1 MESRADRRSDI
12 WALGVLTYEMLTGHA
27 PFDGPTVGVIC
38 AEVVDNDPDPLSRH
52 LADES
57 EAFDAWFSK
66 ATATDPDERHQSASE
81 LFADF
86 RRAWREHRR
95 SGRGRRPPRR
105 KPRRERRPEGEAH
118 VASLSPTVVLDVEE
132 RTASRPSRPSKARWL
147 AIAALVGGLGALALT
162 VTGNQERARRI
173 AVSKATAA
181 SRAVMLDA
189 PLHGGVADRASAMA
203 LSALAARMPD

>member
-105 KPRRERRPEGEAH
+105 KPRRERRP
-118 VASLSPTVVLDVEE
+118 
-132 RTASRPSRPSKARWL
+132 SKQ
-147 AIAALVGGLGALALT
+147 V
-162 VTGNQERARRI
+162 
-173 AVSKATAA
+173 
-181 SRAVMLDA
+181 
-189 PLHGGVADRASAMA
+189 
-203 LSALAARMPD
+203 